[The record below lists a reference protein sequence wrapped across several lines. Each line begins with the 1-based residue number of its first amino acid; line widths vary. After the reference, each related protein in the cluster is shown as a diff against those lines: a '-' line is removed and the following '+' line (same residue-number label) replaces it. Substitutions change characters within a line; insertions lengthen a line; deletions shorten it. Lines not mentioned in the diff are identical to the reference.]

1 MKQVWEWMKKHVLAL
16 ALSLV
21 GVLSILL
28 AVKYE
33 QAKIQK
39 LKVQSEKVKLDAS
52 IGLSGVISGE
62 VKGTEGTLKP
72 IDTTLQNWLKKDN
85 EAIKNAKIPQDRNPS
100 DIAVR
105 FNQLY
110 GRDNGSR
117 R

>member
-1 MKQVWEWMKKHVLAL
+1 
-16 ALSLV
+16 
-21 GVLSILL
+21 
-28 AVKYE
+28 
-33 QAKIQK
+33 
-39 LKVQSEKVKLDAS
+39 
-52 IGLSGVISGE
+52 
-62 VKGTEGTLKP
+62 LKP